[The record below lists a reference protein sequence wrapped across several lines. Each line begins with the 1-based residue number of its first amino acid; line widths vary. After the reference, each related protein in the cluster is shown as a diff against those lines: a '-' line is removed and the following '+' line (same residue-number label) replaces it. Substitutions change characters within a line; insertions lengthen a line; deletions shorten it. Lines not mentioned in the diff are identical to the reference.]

1 MKRKLAWIC
10 LLVSPLLI
18 GGSVLVLLPRDPI
31 TQANCDRIRQGMS
44 EAEVAAILGREKDE
58 TWGWGQLHLWWK
70 GARGT
75 IRVDVAQVG
84 NVPEPCYAVLSASFT
99 PSPPQTILEKIRD
112 WLGM

>member
-1 MKRKLAWIC
+1 M
-10 LLVSPLLI
+10 LVSPLLI

-31 TQANCDRIRQGMS
+31 TQANCDRIKQGMS

-75 IRVDVAQVG
+75 IRVDVAQVR
-84 NVPEPCYAVLSASFT
+84 NMPEPSYAVVSAGFT
-99 PSPPQTILEKIRD
+99 PSPPQTVLEKIRD
-112 WLGM
+112 WLGL

>member
-1 MKRKLAWIC
+1 

-84 NVPEPCYAVLSASFT
+84 NMPEPSYAVLSAWFT
-99 PSPPQTILEKIRD
+99 PSPPQTVLEKIRD
-112 WLGM
+112 WLGL